1 MRPVYA
7 TAVALATA
15 LLVAPLHGAAGQDKD
30 RAVAGGGI
38 SAPGWKGRID
48 PNSAKQGRTINDSK
62 FVKQGNDLHLT
73 IGPAAVYWNPANTAK
88 GDFTAKAS
96 FKEGKTTSNHPH
108 PYGIFIGGS
117 NLDSDQPTLM
127 YCVAYGDGSF
137 LIRRF
142 SGGTVSDVSKRA
154 PNPAVHKTA
163 ADGSTTNDIAWT
175 VKGNRAECAIN
186 GTTVAGF
193 DKSELV
199 GPGKLEST
207 DGVVGLR
214 VSHNVDVVV
223 SDFAVTPQK

>member
-1 MRPVYA
+1 MRLVYA
-7 TAVALATA
+7 TGFALAAA
-15 LLVAPLHGAAGQDKD
+15 LLFAPVSGSAGQDKD

-38 SAPGWKGRID
+38 SAPGWKGKID

-73 IGPAAVYWNPANTAK
+73 IGPAAVYWDPANVAK

-96 FKEGKTTSNHPH
+96 FKEGKTVANHPH
-108 PYGIFIGGS
+108 PYGVFIGGS
-117 NLDSDQPTLM
+117 SLDSDQPNLM

-142 SGGTVSDVSKRA
+142 GGGTVTDVAKRQ
-154 PNPAVHKTA
+154 PNAAVHKTA
-163 ADGSTTNDIAWT
+163 ADGSTSNDVAWN
-175 VKGNRAECAIN
+175 VKGSKVECAIN
-186 GTTVAGF
+186 GTTVASL
-193 DKSELV
+193 DKGEVV

-207 DGVVGLR
+207 DGVVGIR

-223 SDFAVTPQK
+223 SNFGVSK